1 MNRLDKLQLIYP
13 ESYER
18 DSLIR
23 IQQEISKQVTIED
36 LFDKLQL
43 IGGVDCALIKDS
55 IICSVVVMDYK
66 TMEIIEKA
74 SVIEPVAFPYIP
86 TFLSFREAA
95 PMINAFLQLKNIP
108 DILMID
114 GCGINH
120 PRTAG
125 LATHIGVSMDIPT
138 IGIAKNIL
146 CGVSDEPEYVSD
158 AKALMYNRIQ
168 VGWYLKSSKRS
179 NPIVIAPGHRVSIK
193 TSLTIVRNC
202 LRGYK
207 LPEPTRNAH
216 LEAGRI
222 KQEIK
227 NEQ

>member
-1 MNRLDKLQLIYP
+1 MNRLNKTQLIYP

-18 DSLIR
+18 DSLIK
-23 IQQEISKQVTIED
+23 IQHEISEYVTIED
-36 LFDKLQL
+36 RFDKLHL
-43 IGGVDCALIKDS
+43 IGGADCAFVKDS
-55 IICSVVVMDYK
+55 IICSAVVMDYD

-74 SVIEPVAFPYIP
+74 AVIEPVTFPYIP

-95 PMINAFLQLKNIP
+95 PMINAVLRLKNIP

-120 PRTAG
+120 PRMAG
-125 LATHIGVSMDIPT
+125 LATHIGVSMDMPT
-138 IGIAKNIL
+138 IGIAKKIL
-146 CGVSDEPEYVSD
+146 CGVSDEPQNVSD
-158 AKALMYNRIQ
+158 AKPLKYNGRQ

-179 NPIVIAPGHRVSIK
+179 NPIVIAPGHRVSVK
-193 TSLTIVRNC
+193 TSLTVVRNC

-207 LPEPTRNAH
+207 LPETTRNAH

-227 NEQ
+227 HEQ